1 MAIHKVIPLLLLF
14 LGISFAAFVVSE
26 QYADKKSIHHLTIA
40 DASQPVF
47 SLLYIAQEKG
57 FFVEEGVDVLFRPF
71 TSGRDALQDTLDG
84 NSDLATSYETPV
96 VLQSLKGEKLSI
108 VSSLHFSNK
117 KNSMLAHK
125 SSGIEKPSDLVG
137 KTIAVPKNTNA
148 EFFVNMFLASE
159 GIELSEVKVIDVRP
173 EDMVETF
180 KQKRADAIAVWNP
193 HLYRAKILF
202 DENLVTRFY
211 STAYTEFS
219 VLVGSKAVVNEKAEA
234 INRLIKALVKAENYL
249 AKNPQQS
256 QDLIISRLT
265 QHSSESIKGTWNDY
279 QLKIKLNNVLLTIL
293 EQEATWLNKDL
304 EAELPDFRASID
316 ERFVRAAKENG
327 VTLF

>member
-1 MAIHKVIPLLLLF
+1 MTAHKTVSLLLLV
-14 LGISFAAFVVSE
+14 LGISIAAFVVSG
-26 QYADKKSIHHLTIA
+26 QNSDQNPIQRLTVA

-47 SLLYIAQEKG
+47 SLLYIAQERG
-57 FFVEEGVDVLFRPF
+57 FFREEGVEIVFRPF

-84 NSDLATSYETPV
+84 HSDLATSYETPV

-117 KNSMLAHK
+117 NTSMLAHK

-137 KTIAVPKNTNA
+137 KTIAIPKNTNA
-148 EFFVNMFLASE
+148 EFFLNMFLASE
-159 GIELSEVKVIDVRP
+159 GIELSDVKVIDVRP
-173 EDMVETF
+173 ENMVETF
-180 KQKRADAIAVWNP
+180 KQKKADAIAVWNP
-193 HLYRAKILF
+193 HLYRAKILY
-202 DENLVTRFY
+202 DEKTVTRFY

-219 VLVGSKAVVNEKAEA
+219 VLVGSKSIVNEKADA
-234 INRLIKALVKAENYL
+234 IGKLVNALVKAEAYL
-249 AKNPQQS
+249 QNHPHQS
-256 QDLIISRLT
+256 LDLVISRLE
-265 QHSSESIKGTWNDY
+265 QHSSESIKGTWDDY

-293 EQEATWLNKDL
+293 QQEANWLNKDI
-304 EAELPDFRASID
+304 EVELPDFRATID